1 MNYIMDSVRSV
12 SYAIAS
18 PKYIVFILIFAYII
32 YRKNLKN
39 VRVQKML
46 FGRSVNMLPIL
57 VISQLFFGIIA
68 GVFASVLL
76 YIFKVNFY
84 QESYIEIIF
93 LISLILMILKPKY
106 VCFAYSGA
114 ILGGVSIVYNIMI
127 KANLIDRG
135 NDLFYIP
142 IGNLLILVGVIHFIE
157 GLLVAI
163 DGNRGSIPVFTRI
176 NGEIRGGFAFNRV
189 WIMPMSL
196 ILFQSVEDP
205 FASIPISHVPAWI
218 LATGALA
225 GFEIFYGAVGYKSV
239 TFTKS
244 KTAKVLISGSLI
256 SSYGIIMILLGVFS
270 RGNLVM
276 ETCFLLLM
284 PLLHEVMLYLDRE
297 IEERGEAKFVSN
309 DEGIKVL
316 EVGVDSLAYE
326 MGIKSGDTL
335 IEINDKRIQSIEDI
349 TESLNSISNFTEVKI
364 KAVKGELKKI
374 SCSRENS
381 KKPIGLVLVPKDIR
395 REKVVPLDG
404 DKFKNILEKVKKKY
418 K

>member
-1 MNYIMDSVRSV
+1 MDYIMDSVRSV

-18 PKYIVFILIFAYII
+18 PRYIVFILIFSYII

-39 VRVQKML
+39 VRLQKML
-46 FGRSVNMLPIL
+46 FGKSVNMLPIL

-68 GVFASVLL
+68 GVLASALL

-114 ILGGVSIVYNIMI
+114 ILGGISIIYNLMI
-127 KANLIDRG
+127 KENLIDKG
-135 NDLFYIP
+135 SGEFFIP

-163 DGNRGSIPVFTRI
+163 DGSRGSIPVFTRI

-189 WIMPMSL
+189 WVMPMSL
-196 ILFQSVEDP
+196 VLFQAVDDP
-205 FASIPISHVPAWI
+205 FSSIAIAHVPAWI
-218 LATGALA
+218 IATGALA

-244 KTAKVLISGSLI
+244 KTTKVLISGSLI

-270 RGNLVM
+270 RGNLIM
-276 ETCFLLLM
+276 ETVSLLLM
-284 PLLHEVMLYLDRE
+284 PLLHEVMLHLDKI

-335 IEINDKRIQSIEDI
+335 IEINDRRIQSIEDI
-349 TESLNSISNFTEVKI
+349 TEGLNSISNFTEVKI

-374 SCSRENS
+374 SYSRENN
-381 KKPIGLVLVPKDIR
+381 KKPLGLVLVPKDIR

>member
-1 MNYIMDSVRSV
+1 MNYIMDSVRSD
-12 SYAIAS
+12 SNAIAS
-18 PKYIVFILIFAYII
+18 PKYIVFILIFAYMI

-39 VRVQKML
+39 VRVQRML
-46 FGRSVNMLPIL
+46 FGRTVNMLPIL

-68 GVFASVLL
+68 GVIASVLL
-76 YIFKVNFY
+76 YILKVNFY

-114 ILGGVSIVYNIMI
+114 ILGGVSIVYNLMI
-127 KANLIDRG
+127 KENLIDKG

-142 IGNLLILVGVIHFIE
+142 IGNLLILVGVIHLIE

-163 DGNRGSIPVFTRI
+163 DGSRGSIPVFTRI
-176 NGEIRGGFAFNRV
+176 DGEIRGGFAFNRV
-189 WIMPMSL
+189 WILPMS
-196 ILFQSVEDP
+196 IVLFQSVEDP
-205 FASIPISHVPAWI
+205 FSSIAISHIPAWI
-218 LATGALA
+218 LATGAMA
-225 GFEIFYGAVGYKSV
+225 GFEIFYGAVGYKAV

-244 KTAKVLISGSLI
+244 KISKVLISGSLI
-256 SSYGIIMILLGVFS
+256 SSYGVIMILLGVLS
-270 RGNLVM
+270 RGNLIM
-276 ETCFLLLM
+276 ETCFLVLM
-284 PLLHEVMLYLDRE
+284 PLLHEGMLYLDKE

-349 TESLNSISNFTEVKI
+349 TESLNSISNFTEVTV

-374 SCSRENS
+374 SCSRENN

-404 DKFKNILEKVKKKY
+404 DKFKNILERAKKKY